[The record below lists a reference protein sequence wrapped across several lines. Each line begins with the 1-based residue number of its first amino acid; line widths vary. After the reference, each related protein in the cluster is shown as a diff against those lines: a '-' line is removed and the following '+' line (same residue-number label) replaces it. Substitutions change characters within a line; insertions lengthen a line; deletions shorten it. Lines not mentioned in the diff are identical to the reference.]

1 MKIKEVIEKLDL
13 EVRTKGQGLDD
24 EVTGGYV
31 SDLLSDVMANS
42 AEGNIWITLQVH
54 QNIVAVATLKEI
66 AAIVLIG
73 GREPEE
79 ETVKKAEEEGILILM
94 SKMSAFELVGKL
106 CALGISG
113 AKDDVKG
120 V

>member
-1 MKIKEVIEKLDL
+1 MKIKEVVEKLDL
-13 EVRTKGQGLDD
+13 KVRTEGAGLDR

-31 SDLLSDVMANS
+31 SDLLSDVMGNS
-42 AEGNIWITLQVH
+42 KEGNIWITLQIH

-79 ETVKKAEEEGILILM
+79 ETVRKAEEEKVMILM
-94 SKMSAFELVGKL
+94 SRMPAFELVGEL

-113 AKDDVKG
+113 ATGDVKG